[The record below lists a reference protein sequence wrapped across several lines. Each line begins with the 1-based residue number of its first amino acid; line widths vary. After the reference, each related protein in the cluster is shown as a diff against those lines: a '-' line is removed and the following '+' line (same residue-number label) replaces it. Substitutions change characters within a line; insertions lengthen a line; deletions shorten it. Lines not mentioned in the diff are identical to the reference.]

1 MVEYC
6 YLRGSPSYRELFYS
20 MELVTQIANN
30 QEFVTI
36 EAFVLPVLTWETPG
50 YFMCQADFH
59 TLLNV

>member
-1 MVEYC
+1 
-6 YLRGSPSYRELFYS
+6 